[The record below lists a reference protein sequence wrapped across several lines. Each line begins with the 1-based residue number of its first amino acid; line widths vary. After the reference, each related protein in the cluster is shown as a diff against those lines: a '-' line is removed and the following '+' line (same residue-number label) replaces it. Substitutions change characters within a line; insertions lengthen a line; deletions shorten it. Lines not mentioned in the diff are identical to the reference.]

1 MFFTILLSFF
11 TLLFVLHC
19 FIRYGRI
26 GRIANGIP
34 GLQALPVIGNLYHL
48 QVDNEH
54 LLEKLWEINKKFS
67 RIHRLWSFSFSL
79 INLFH
84 PEDVEALLKSTQH
97 LHKKIPYDFLK
108 PWLCNGLITG
118 AGETWQQRRKILT
131 PTFHFNILK
140 HFIVTFNEEAQHLV
154 TSLKKE
160 GKGDPIVKDLQE
172 LIPKHTLNVIC
183 ETAMGI
189 NLRGMGEFATKYR
202 EAVHTF
208 GKNAIYRVT
217 RPWYHIDIIFALSQ
231 RGRQQ
236 KELLKTLHGL
246 SRKII
251 AERRLFH
258 EQTERKYL
266 QNIEEMDEGQT
277 LLEKTDDYNKN
288 PIFKKKLAMLDLLI
302 AASLN
307 DNKID
312 DEGIREEVDTF
323 MFAGHD
329 TTAMALCFALLL
341 FAKHKDVQERIRKEV
356 NTVMQQNDGKLTIPM
371 IQEFSYLERCIK
383 ESLRLYPSVHT
394 IARYM
399 FNDMQLK
406 NYLIPSN
413 TICKVSIYSLHR
425 NPEFWPKPDM
435 FDPDRF
441 LPENVKGR
449 NPYSYV
455 PFSAG
460 PRNCIGQKFAML
472 ELKLMVTYI
481 LHNFY
486 LEPVDELDDVKMIG
500 DIILRS
506 PKPLRVKFIPIK

>member
-183 ETAMGI
+183 EEWA
-189 NLRGMGEFATKYR
+189 NLQLNIAKPFILSAKTQSI
-202 EAVHTF
+202 
-208 GKNAIYRVT
+208 GKVT

>member
-1 MFFTILLSFF
+1 MVFTILLSFF

-19 FIRYGRI
+19 FIRYGKI
-26 GRIANGIP
+26 GRICNEIP
-34 GLQALPVIGNLYHL
+34 ELQALPIIGNLYHL

-67 RIHRLWSFSFSL
+67 RIHRLWSFFFSL

-84 PEDVEALLKSTQH
+84 PEDVEVLLKSTQH

-118 AGETWQQRRKILT
+118 AGEKWQQRRKILT

-140 HFIVTFNEEAQHLV
+140 HFVVTFNEEAQHLV

-172 LIPKHTLNVIC
+172 LIPEHTLNAIC

-202 EAVHTF
+202 QAVYTF
-208 GKNAIYRVT
+208 GKNAVYRVT

-236 KELLKTLHGL
+236 KELLKTLHSL

-258 EQTERKYL
+258 EETNRKYL
-266 QNIEEMDEGQT
+266 KNIEEMDEDQT

-288 PIFKKKLAMLDLLI
+288 SIFKKKLAMLDLLI

-307 DNKID
+307 DNQID

-394 IARYM
+394 IARYI

-406 NYLIPSN
+406 NYLIPGG
-413 TICKVSIYSLHR
+413 TICKISIYSLHR
-425 NPEFWPKPDM
+425 NPEFWPNPGI

-472 ELKLMVTYI
+472 ELKLMTAYI

-486 LEPVDELDDVKMIG
+486 LEPVDELDDVKIVG